1 MLRDRYGTTRAVTP
15 MEGLMSG
22 RLDHCKVAIVAVDGF
37 EKVELGE
44 PWRVRAAEGARVDC
58 LSARGA

>member
-1 MLRDRYGTTRAVTP
+1 
-15 MEGLMSG
+15 MSG